1 MSDPAQQS
9 GDNAWPSAGVLLL
22 CSVLLVAGY
31 GVAVVRGPAPAQEVR
46 VVEFPAPTPAPEPA
60 VPTE

>member
-1 MSDPAQQS
+1 M
-9 GDNAWPSAGVLLL
+9 

-46 VVEFPAPTPAPEPA
+46 MVEFPAPTPAPEPA